1 MTLGL
6 TDTTSLFNLELEKIE
21 SSPRSL
27 TPPDRHQCLVVW
39 TTVPQKDNETRDLS
53 HGGRAIYVKKDLKAK
68 ERRFMETQ
76 IFHHAKI

>member
-1 MTLGL
+1 
-6 TDTTSLFNLELEKIE
+6 
-21 SSPRSL
+21 
-27 TPPDRHQCLVVW
+27 VVW